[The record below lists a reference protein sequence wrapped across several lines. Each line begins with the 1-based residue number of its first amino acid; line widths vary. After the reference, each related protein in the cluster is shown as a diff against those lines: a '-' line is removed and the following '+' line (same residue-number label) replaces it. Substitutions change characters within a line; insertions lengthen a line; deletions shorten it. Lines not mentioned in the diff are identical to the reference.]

1 MKNII
6 KNLYHKIIIERYPK
20 LFRPSTKPYI
30 SGDTFRKYADHI
42 FDESTSF
49 NPEDVK
55 KNDIVFINSDLI
67 EVYFQIQHPKI
78 GSKYFLISHNSD
90 RNVDNNLTNLSDDK
104 IIHWFAQNLVI
115 KSNKITSIIPIG
127 LENRRWLKYGKK
139 RWFNTRQE
147 KTKYILSSF
156 NTFNNYKE
164 RNEADIFAKKSPIV
178 DIKRFDKPSEYFNEA
193 SKYKFVLCPSG
204 NGADTH
210 RLWESQI
217 LKSLPILLN
226 SNFSSNLKK
235 LGLPALYLDS
245 WDELISYSKT
255 DLDKIYEK
263 KINNNNNHLIYLD
276 YWKKIIEE
284 KKL

>member
-20 LFRPSTKPYI
+20 LFRPSSKPFI

-55 KNDIVFINSDLI
+55 KNDTVFINSDLI

-263 KINNNNNHLIYLD
+263 KINNNNQLIYLD

>member
-1 MKNII
+1 MKHKI
-6 KNLYHKIIIERYPK
+6 KNLHQKIIIERYPK
-20 LFRPSTKPYI
+20 FFRPSSKPYI

-49 NPEDVK
+49 DPKDVK

-67 EVYFQIQHPKI
+67 EVYFRIQHPKI
-78 GSKYFLISHNSD
+78 DSKYFLISHNSD
-90 RNVDNNLTNLSDDK
+90 RNVDNNLTNLLDDK
-104 IIHWFAQNLVI
+104 IIHWFVQNLVTN
-115 KSNKITSIIPIG
+115 SNKRTSIIPIG

-139 RWFNTRQE
+139 RWFNARPE

-156 NTFNNYKE
+156 NIFNNYKE
-164 RNEADIFAKKSPIV
+164 RTKADISAKKSPIV
-178 DIKRFDKPSEYFNEA
+178 NIKRFDKPSEYFNEV

-204 NGADTH
+204 NGVDTH

-217 LKSLPILLN
+217 LNSLPILLN

-245 WDELISYSKT
+245 WDELISFSKT

-263 KINNNNNHLIYLD
+263 NINNNNQLIYLD

>member
-20 LFRPSTKPYI
+20 LFRPSSKPFI

-55 KNDIVFINSDLI
+55 KNDTVFINSDLI

-255 DLDKIYEK
+255 DLDKIYER
-263 KINNNNNHLIYLD
+263 KINNNNQLIYLD

>member
-55 KNDIVFINSDLI
+55 KNDTVFINSDLI

-217 LKSLPILLN
+217 LNSLPILLN

-255 DLDKIYEK
+255 DLDKIYEE
-263 KINNNNNHLIYLD
+263 KINNNNQLIYLD

>member
-20 LFRPSTKPYI
+20 LFRPSSKPFI

-55 KNDIVFINSDLI
+55 KNDTVFINSDLI

-263 KINNNNNHLIYLD
+263 KINNNNNQLIYLD

>member
-20 LFRPSTKPYI
+20 LFRPSSKPFV

-55 KNDIVFINSDLI
+55 KNDTVFINSDLI

-78 GSKYFLISHNSD
+78 SSKYFLISHNSD

-255 DLDKIYEK
+255 DLDKIYEE
-263 KINNNNNHLIYLD
+263 KINNNNQLIYLD

>member
-20 LFRPSTKPYI
+20 LFRPSSKPFV

-55 KNDIVFINSDLI
+55 KNDTVFINSDLI

-78 GSKYFLISHNSD
+78 SSKYFLISHNSD

-263 KINNNNNHLIYLD
+263 KINNNNNQLIYLD

>member
-20 LFRPSTKPYI
+20 LFRPSSKPFI

-55 KNDIVFINSDLI
+55 KNDTVFINSDLI

-217 LKSLPILLN
+217 LNSLPILLN

-255 DLDKIYEK
+255 DLDKIYEE
-263 KINNNNNHLIYLD
+263 KINNNNQLIYID

>member
-55 KNDIVFINSDLI
+55 KNDTVFINSDLI

-255 DLDKIYEK
+255 DLDKIYEE
-263 KINNNNNHLIYLD
+263 KINNNNQLIYID

>member
-20 LFRPSTKPYI
+20 LFRPSSKPFI

-55 KNDIVFINSDLI
+55 KNDTVFINSDLI

-217 LKSLPILLN
+217 LNSLPILLN

-263 KINNNNNHLIYLD
+263 KINNNNQLIYLD

>member
-6 KNLYHKIIIERYPK
+6 KNLYHKTIIERYPK

-55 KNDIVFINSDLI
+55 KNDTVFINSDLI

-217 LKSLPILLN
+217 LNSLPILLN

-255 DLDKIYEK
+255 DLDKIYEE
-263 KINNNNNHLIYLD
+263 KINNNNQLIYID

>member
-20 LFRPSTKPYI
+20 LFRPSSKPFV

-55 KNDIVFINSDLI
+55 KNDTVFINSDLI

-263 KINNNNNHLIYLD
+263 KINNNNNQLIYLD

>member
-20 LFRPSTKPYI
+20 LFRPSSKPFI

-55 KNDIVFINSDLI
+55 KNDTVFINSDLI

-164 RNEADIFAKKSPIV
+164 RNEADIFAKQSPIV

-263 KINNNNNHLIYLD
+263 KINNNNNQLIYLD

>member
-55 KNDIVFINSDLI
+55 KNDTVFINSDLI

-263 KINNNNNHLIYLD
+263 KINNNNNQLIYLD

>member
-20 LFRPSTKPYI
+20 LFRPSSKPFV

-55 KNDIVFINSDLI
+55 KNDTVFINSDLI

-263 KINNNNNHLIYLD
+263 KINNNNQLIYLD

>member
-20 LFRPSTKPYI
+20 LFRPSSKPFI

-55 KNDIVFINSDLI
+55 KNDTVFINSDLI

-217 LKSLPILLN
+217 LNSLPILLN

-255 DLDKIYEK
+255 DLDKIYEE
-263 KINNNNNHLIYLD
+263 KINNNNQLIYLD

>member
-1 MKNII
+1 MKHKI
-6 KNLYHKIIIERYPK
+6 KNLYQKIIIERYPK
-20 LFRPSTKPYI
+20 FFRPSSKPFI

-49 NPEDVK
+49 NPKDVK
-55 KNDIVFINSDLI
+55 KNDIVFINSELI
-67 EVYFQIQHPKI
+67 EVYFRIQHPKI
-78 GSKYFLISHNSD
+78 DSRYFLISHNSD

-104 IIHWFAQNLVI
+104 IIHWFVQNLVTN
-115 KSNKITSIIPIG
+115 SNKITSIIPIG

-139 RWFNTRQE
+139 GWFNARPE

-156 NTFNNYKE
+156 NIFNNYKE
-164 RNEADIFAKKSPIV
+164 RTEADISAKKSPMV
-178 DIKRFDKPSEYFNEA
+178 NIKRFDKPSEYFNEA

-204 NGADTH
+204 NGVDTH
-210 RLWESQI
+210 RIWESQI
-217 LKSLPILLN
+217 LNSVPILLN

-235 LGLPALYLDS
+235 IGLSALYLDS
-245 WDELISYSKT
+245 WDELISFSKI
-255 DLDKIYEK
+255 DLDKIYEE
-263 KINNNNNHLIYLD
+263 KINNNNQLIYLD

>member
-55 KNDIVFINSDLI
+55 KNDTVFINSDLI

-217 LKSLPILLN
+217 LNSLPILLN

-263 KINNNNNHLIYLD
+263 KINNNNQLIYLD